1 MEGAAGKNIKKN
13 GGGGALRSDV
23 AIRCAK
29 AALLLYSLKSSPA
42 RRRDTAVDDDD
53 DIAVRI
59 CVISNS
65 LLRNFV
71 LAITI
76 LIGILKFDDQE
87 KEMKKEIGDLKVEV
101 ARERLRNK
109 RIKIFGFLELLLLA
123 LLFAVSVFLFMLAF
137 EAGAS

>member
-29 AALLLYSLKSSPA
+29 AALLLSSLKSSPA

-53 DIAVRI
+53 DIA
-59 CVISNS
+59 
-65 LLRNFV
+65 
-71 LAITI
+71 
-76 LIGILKFDDQE
+76 E